1 MILHVT
7 FYGGLKQDVGAKTQ
21 TLDLDRD
28 SLTVQELG
36 DWLAARYPALGE
48 RLPTVAFVVGDEIVD
63 PGYRLRDGDRAA
75 LLPPVSGG

>member
-1 MILHVT
+1 MKLHLV

-21 TLDLDRD
+21 TLDLARD

-36 DWLAARYPALGE
+36 ELLAARYPALGE

-63 PGYRLRDGDRAA
+63 PDYRLRDGDQAA
-75 LLPPVSGG
+75 LLAPVSGG

>member
-1 MILHVT
+1 
-7 FYGGLKQDVGAKTQ
+7 
-21 TLDLDRD
+21 
-28 SLTVQELG
+28 VQELG

-63 PGYRLRDGDRAA
+63 PGYRLCDGDRAA

>member
-1 MILHVT
+1 MKLHLV

-21 TLDLDRD
+21 TLDLARD
-28 SLTVQELG
+28 SLTVQE
-36 DWLAARYPALGE
+36 LGE

-63 PGYRLRDGDRAA
+63 PDYRLRDGDQAA

>member
-1 MILHVT
+1 MKLHVI

-21 TLDLDRD
+21 TLELDRD
-28 SLTVQELG
+28 SLTVGELG
-36 DWLAARYPALGE
+36 DLLRTQYPALAP

-63 PGYRLRDGDRAA
+63 PDYRLRDGDQAA